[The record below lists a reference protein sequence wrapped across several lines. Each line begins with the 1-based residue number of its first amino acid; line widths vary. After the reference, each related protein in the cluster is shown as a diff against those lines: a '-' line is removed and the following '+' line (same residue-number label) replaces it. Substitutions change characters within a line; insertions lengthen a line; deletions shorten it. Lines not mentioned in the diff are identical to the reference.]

1 MRLTQ
6 QSMRAFGGG
15 APVDPNH
22 KYVYYKRDS
31 ESTTYKLPSE
41 TDQDYQ
47 LPKKPIFNERFHMWL
62 YGKWAPDR
70 DDHLDNTRLNKYSMY
85 HMLNVNPL
93 LQNSLLWGAAE
104 KVFGA
109 QNAECDH
116 SGFSGSSVHEN
127 GIHLYKSNCAYS
139 VAMRQ
144 FTDYAAL
151 GFALLFLTG

>member
-1 MRLTQ
+1 
-6 QSMRAFGGG
+6 
-15 APVDPNH
+15 
-22 KYVYYKRDS
+22 
-31 ESTTYKLPSE
+31 
-41 TDQDYQ
+41 
-47 LPKKPIFNERFHMWL
+47 
-62 YGKWAPDR
+62 
-70 DDHLDNTRLNKYSMY
+70 MY

-116 SGFSGSSVHEN
+116 SGFSGSSTHEN
-127 GIHLYKSNCAYS
+127 GIHLYKSNCAYT